1 MKKGALGTVI
11 VVLIIFFVGCS
22 YFSNQLSEKETNA
35 LIGTWDC
42 LDENSAGSLVY
53 ITKNDNG
60 LTFRYDGEEGAY
72 ILILQSNENI
82 ILYSSITTPE
92 IYGVSQPMEYKRVK
106 K

>member
-60 LTFRYDGEEGAY
+60 LTFRYDGEEGTSTKFDSKSEEDGE
-72 ILILQSNENI
+72 IDFIFENKKKKK
-82 ILYSSITTPE
+82 E
-92 IYGVSQPMEYKRVK
+92 RIY
-106 K
+106 